1 MWSRG
6 YSIAKEE
13 NWVTH
18 WRGSNC
24 VLDLI
29 ETPYEAKGGFVLSL
43 CLFQACVIVLP
54 CYHLAAVG
62 ETIQYRHLTRF
73 ETSLVFLFLT
83 FFSLFFCVAIDVAP
97 QVPPAPW
104 RKPRNPP
111 AVLNVKSITSVIHAQ
126 SAFQPMIICLSPT
139 FTEMKEKSKK
149 RILHKAC
156 GRRGVDHQSETWGK
170 NQYQPPFPAR

>member
-1 MWSRG
+1 M
-6 YSIAKEE
+6 
-13 NWVTH
+13 TH

-83 FFSLFFCVAIDVAP
+83 FFSLFFVW
-97 QVPPAPW
+97 QSMLRLKSLPPADVSHVTLRP
-104 RKPRNPP
+104 
-111 AVLNVKSITSVIHAQ
+111 S
-126 SAFQPMIICLSPT
+126 
-139 FTEMKEKSKK
+139 
-149 RILHKAC
+149 
-156 GRRGVDHQSETWGK
+156 
-170 NQYQPPFPAR
+170 